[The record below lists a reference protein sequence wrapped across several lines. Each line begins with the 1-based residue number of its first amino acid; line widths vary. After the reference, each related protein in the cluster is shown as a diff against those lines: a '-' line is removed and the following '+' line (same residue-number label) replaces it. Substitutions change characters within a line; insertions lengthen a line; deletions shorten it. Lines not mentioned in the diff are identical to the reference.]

1 MSKLKKADGIR
12 ITLHMH
18 KTEDAR
24 VTLQCLSRQ
33 PEKAKG
39 DGVKTAIRWVRDFSL
54 RQAAIWAWENK
65 LSIWEWI
72 CNAVTFLGGSLL

>member
-1 MSKLKKADGIR
+1 MCKLKKADGIR
-12 ITLHMH
+12 ITLHVH
-18 KTEDAR
+18 KTEDVR
-24 VTLQCLSRQ
+24 VTLQGLARQ

-39 DGVKTAIRWVRDFSL
+39 GGGKTAFRWIRDFSL

-72 CNAVTFLGGSLL
+72 CNAVTSL